1 MSSVNN
7 ILVTGGD
14 GFIGKH
20 LVKKLQDS
28 GYTVFNLDIRSGHD
42 LTKYETFETISTPID
57 VIYHLA
63 AQPYGRGSEDDPY
76 LDLELNTKI
85 SLNVNLFAARN
96 NVKKVIYTSTMAVYG
111 NNTYCKEEDSPKP
124 LSNYGVSKLFGE
136 YSLKKFH
143 YNTNID
149 YTIYRVWNTYGPG
162 QDLTNGS
169 KGLVQAMCN
178 QACNTTNIKVTGS
191 LDRYRDL
198 IYIDDVIDAL
208 LLGLN
213 NITNNNTFNISTGIK
228 LTIQQLIDSII
239 KILNTDKNYTITNT
253 GSHDGDQHGCVGSSL
268 KLQNLGWTPKI
279 SLDTGLKKF
288 IEYINEETIDE

>member
-1 MSSVNN
+1 MNSVNN

-20 LVKKLQDS
+20 LVSKLQNL
-28 GYTVFNLDIRSGHD
+28 GFKVINLDITSGYD
-42 LTKYETFETISTPID
+42 LTNYKTFETISTPID

-85 SLNVNLFAARN
+85 SLNVNLFATRN
-96 NVKKVIYTSTMAVYG
+96 NIKKVIYTSTMAIYG
-111 NNTYCKEEDSPKP
+111 NNTYCKEDDTPNP
-124 LSNYGVSKLFGE
+124 LSNYAVSKLFAE

-143 YNTNID
+143 YNTDIK
-149 YTIYRVWNTYGPG
+149 YTIFRVWNTYGPG
-162 QDLTNGS
+162 QDLSNKS

-213 NITNNNTFNISTGIK
+213 NNTNNNTFNISTGIK
-228 LTIQQLIDSII
+228 VTIQQLINNII
-239 KILNTDKNYTITNT
+239 SVLNNGKKYTITNI
-253 GSHDGDQHGCVGSSL
+253 GEHNGDQFGCVGDSK
-268 KLQNLGWTPKI
+268 KLQKIGWTPKTNLI
-279 SLDTGLKKF
+279 DGLGKF
-288 IEYINEETIDE
+288 IKYIKEYS